1 MILNVKSQF
10 ARVEQ
15 SATAINTATSGRI
28 ALEGTMISGDLGQK
42 LEAFVAELVAS
53 GRYNP
58 TTEVL
63 REGIRLIQERET
75 RLTVLDQALARGLA
89 DLHEGRTTPLADVI
103 VRLVANTRE

>member
-53 GRYNP
+53 GRYKSKS
-58 TTEVL
+58 EIL
-63 REGIRLIQERET
+63 REGIRLFQDRET
-75 RLTVLDQALARGLA
+75 HLAVRDPALARGLA
-89 DLHEGRTTPLADVI
+89 DPARDAQSHWLT
-103 VRLVANTRE
+103 